1 MEENERNWP
10 PDLPDPKT
18 LYADFYNKIHDLLY
32 NIVCAS
38 CGCIGHDRSDYTLV
52 SVLDQR
58 LSCLKVESRTLVP
71 YDFSCGISALDEQ
84 NIMID
89 RLGIQQE
96 DSDSNLWLCSIC
108 HPSIMLSKRP
118 AESLANFRW
127 VGPMPDELKDL
138 TWIEELLIARAHVVG
153 RVVRLQARNQ
163 ASYFGVKGHIILLPQ
178 DTTLLLDLLPMTPA
192 SLPDVVRV
200 VWTGKSA
207 PDRDRLRSQ
216 FTVRRDVVY
225 NALQWLCRHN
235 EDYRQVTIDHQQFA
249 KWPPVFVTTSLL
261 DSIGRSRDFTDEDI
275 SRSGFATEDIDT
287 ADHDGDLPLTTSAIL
302 DTSEVSISPDIAT
315 LRRLA
320 ELKNE
325 VTVNV
330 VTGST
335 PLIERD
341 NPSYF
346 TSAFPTIFLWGTAK
360 HIHPKRDDN
369 LSLNTWIK
377 LMLRHSSR

>member
-1 MEENERNWP
+1 M
-10 PDLPDPKT
+10 
-18 LYADFYNKIHDLLY
+18 LY

-52 SVLDQR
+52 SVLNQR
-58 LSCLKVESRTLVP
+58 LSCLKVEPRSLVP
-71 YDFSCGISALDEQ
+71 YDFSCAVSALDQQ

-89 RLGIQQE
+89 PLGIQQE
-96 DSDSNLWLCSIC
+96 DSDSNVWLCITC
-108 HPSIMLSKRP
+108 HSSIMLARRP

-127 VGPMPDELKDL
+127 VGLVPDELKDL
-138 TWIEELLIARAHVVG
+138 TWIEELLVARAHVVG

-163 ASYFGVKGHIILLPQ
+163 ASYFGIKGHIILLPQ

-200 VWTGKSA
+200 VWTGKSS
-207 PDRDRLRSQ
+207 PDRNRLRSQ
-216 FTVRRDVVY
+216 FTVRREIVY

-235 EDYRQVTIDHQQFA
+235 EDYRQVTIDHDEFA
-249 KWPPVFVTTSLL
+249 RWPPVFVATSLL
-261 DSIGRSRDFTDEDI
+261 DSIGRSRDSMDEDI
-275 SRSGFATEDIDT
+275 SRSGFATEEIDT
-287 ADHDGDLPLTTSAIL
+287 AEHEGDLPLTTSAIL
-302 DTSEVSISPDIAT
+302 DTSEVSVSPDIAT
-315 LRRLA
+315 LQRLA

-325 VTVNV
+325 ITVNV

-335 PLIERD
+335 PLTERD

-346 TSAFPTIFLWGTAK
+346 TSAFPTIFPWGSGK
-360 HIHPKRDDN
+360 HIHPQREHKI
-369 LSLNTWIK
+369 SLNTWIK